1 MVCFFL
7 SKNEAGCEH
16 WVDSFKDQSILT
28 MQLNSIMTD
37 YVEVIA
43 PEMPIQEAAKQMRS
57 LDVGVL
63 PVCN

>member
-1 MVCFFL
+1 
-7 SKNEAGCEH
+7 
-16 WVDSFKDQSILT
+16 